1 LLEFILAETG
11 RRRLLVPLPFGLAMW
26 KAFFLQ
32 FLPNPPL
39 TPDQVRLLRHD
50 NVVGPAAPGL
60 ADLGIVPTTVEA
72 EVPAY
77 LWRYRPRGQYD
88 TLAKADYPSA
98 SQANRA
104 RPARMRYQ
112 PKGRRP
118 NFATIT
124 RNCRIT
130 T

>member
-1 LLEFILAETG
+1 
-11 RRRLLVPLPFGLAMW
+11 MW

-50 NVVGPAAPGL
+50 NVVAPAAAGL

-77 LWRYRPRGQYD
+77 LWRYRAKGQY
-88 TLAKADYPSA
+88 ADLTA
-98 SQANRA
+98 TNRA
-104 RPARMRYQ
+104 
-112 PKGRRP
+112 
-118 NFATIT
+118 
-124 RNCRIT
+124 
-130 T
+130 